1 MLLFITRKNGFR
13 TLIDKVSGVDFPP
26 NGNEVH
32 YINKTGKIATNHFVQ
47 LFDPEDTNPVVRI
60 TVYSGGVELYTVRGA
75 GLENA

>member
-26 NGNEVH
+26 NGKEVH

-47 LFDPEDTNPVVRI
+47 LFDPEDTNPVKRVA
-60 TVYSGGVELYTVRGA
+60 VYSGGVEIYAVTGRAMSYG
-75 GLENA
+75 